1 MKPIIVN
8 ADDMR
13 SVADSAAGLVWKNI
27 ITVMVP
33 DDFSPGGKTY
43 DLLSDSWIL
52 DPPYVRT
59 HEDEVRDAEVYQ
71 RSLIAEAEKT
81 MSDWVLDLNLGL
93 ISNEDKQKLIA
104 WRLYMKALDAIEL
117 DAAPDIE
124 WPPKPEA

>member
-13 SVADSAAGLVWKNI
+13 SVTDSAAGLVWKNI

-43 DLLSDSWIL
+43 DRLSDSWIL

-59 HEDEVRDAEVYQ
+59 HEDEVRNAEVY
-71 RSLIAEAEKT
+71 RRNLIAEAEKT
-81 MSDWVLDLNLGL
+81 ISDWVLDLNLGL
-93 ISNEDKQKLIA
+93 IIDEDKQKLIA
-104 WRLYMKALDAIEL
+104 WRLYVKALDALEL
-117 DAAPDIE
+117 DAVPNIE
-124 WPPKPEA
+124 WPLKPEA